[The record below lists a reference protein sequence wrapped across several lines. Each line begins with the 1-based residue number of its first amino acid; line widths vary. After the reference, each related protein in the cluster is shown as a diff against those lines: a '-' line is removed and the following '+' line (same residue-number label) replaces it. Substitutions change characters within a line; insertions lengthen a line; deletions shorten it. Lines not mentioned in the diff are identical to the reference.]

1 MKDISVGDIISEM
14 RAAGVELFVKD
25 GHIGGRAPAGRRL
38 TIHEQSLGR
47 MLRDMNAEAVAWLQ
61 AEQLGGQASKA
72 APVALIGVS
81 IDYGLAIGW
90 AIKDGAAELIGKVR
104 VHIRSGVMDLTYR
117 PLKDFDPKDYM
128 EQQMQ

>member
-1 MKDISVGDIISEM
+1 MGLNVSSGIGELRRGGVSVY
-14 RAAGVELFVKD
+14 VKD
-25 GHIGGRAPAGRRL
+25 GRFCARAPEGRRL
-38 TIHEQSLGR
+38 TYAEVGLCEH
-47 MLRDMNAEAVAWLQ
+47 LRDMNAEAVAWLQ

-72 APVALIGVS
+72 APVALVGVS
-81 IDYGLAIGW
+81 IDYGLAIGR

-104 VHIRSGVMDLTYR
+104 VHTRSGVMDLTYR